1 MSDELEKF
9 IKNNIIPKRKKH
21 KRHIIYFL
29 IMVLLFIC
37 GILLFVSRISTDI
50 DKSMD
55 IYGII
60 GLVVSLIFGVII
72 YQIIS
77 PFDYSFFEL
86 KSSIPNPSKLY
97 IINGKLIQKQST
109 SSEEIDTI
117 NTGQHYIE
125 RKYILVIRLDN
136 NDIKRIIVNEY
147 TFNNVIENENI
158 DIVTN
163 GKNYYMPLS
172 YRDTKK

>member
-1 MSDELEKF
+1 
-9 IKNNIIPKRKKH
+9 
-21 KRHIIYFL
+21 
-29 IMVLLFIC
+29 MVLLFIC
-37 GILLFVSRISTDI
+37 SILLFVSRISTDI

-60 GLVVSLIFGVII
+60 GLVLSLIFGVII

-109 SSEEIDTI
+109 SSEEIDTKI
-117 NTGQHYIE
+117 MY
-125 RKYILVIRLDN
+125 
-136 NDIKRIIVNEY
+136 
-147 TFNNVIENENI
+147 
-158 DIVTN
+158 
-163 GKNYYMPLS
+163 
-172 YRDTKK
+172 

>member
-1 MSDELEKF
+1 
-9 IKNNIIPKRKKH
+9 
-21 KRHIIYFL
+21 
-29 IMVLLFIC
+29 MVLLFIC

-50 DKSMD
+50 DKSID

-60 GLVVSLIFGVII
+60 GLVVSLIFSEII

-147 TFNNVIENENI
+147 TFNNVIENGNI